1 MGGGSDKNRSLTP
14 FEIGVIYVS
23 NLWGRMSF
31 RLAIL
36 LGVCLQNAGYTLI
49 RKYSTLTEIVSSK
62 EILLVAEAM
71 KVIVG
76 TSPLEGSAWKT
87 VVSFFPSFILTH
99 ISTHHTPRPQNKH
112 SYLFH
117 LDGHR
122 EERLVRVPGYRQAA
136 LVN

>member
-1 MGGGSDKNRSLTP
+1 MGPDSPMGGGSDKNRSLTP

-49 RKYSTLTEIVSSK
+49 RKYSTLTENVSSK

-76 TSPLEGSAWKT
+76 TSPLARAVLGRPSSL
-87 VVSFFPSFILTH
+87 SFLHTHSHFHSPHTAPSKQT
-99 ISTHHTPRPQNKH
+99 
-112 SYLFH
+112 
-117 LDGHR
+117 
-122 EERLVRVPGYRQAA
+122 
-136 LVN
+136 

>member
-49 RKYSTLTEIVSSK
+49 RKYSTLTENVSSK

-76 TSPLEGSAWKT
+76 TSPLVRLEERRL
-87 VVSFFPSFILTH
+87 FPSFILTH
-99 ISTHHTPRPQNKH
+99 ISTHHTLRPQNKH